1 VIKGGIDMSIWN
13 FFKEM
18 EQLQSQIGELARLNA
33 WENYPRNAFL
43 PGISRRHFPMMNVSA
58 DEEKITVEALAPGID
73 VENLKVSALREKL
86 TISGEKIKLDIPEE
100 KIHRSERSA
109 GKFVRTIELPVP
121 IEPEK
126 VEAEYVNGILR
137 ITMPKAEEA
146 KPKQISIKVN

>member
-1 VIKGGIDMSIWN
+1 
-13 FFKEM
+13 
-18 EQLQSQIGELARLNA
+18 
-33 WENYPRNAFL
+33 
-43 PGISRRHFPMMNVSA
+43 MMNVSA